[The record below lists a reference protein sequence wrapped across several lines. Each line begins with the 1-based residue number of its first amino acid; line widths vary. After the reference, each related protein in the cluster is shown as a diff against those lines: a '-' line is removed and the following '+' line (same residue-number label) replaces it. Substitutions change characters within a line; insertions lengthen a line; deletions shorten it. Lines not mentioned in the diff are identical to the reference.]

1 MRPPCKFK
9 IGDEVVLRED
19 FSMDQIQYI
28 ITEISKSYFNDE
40 TWVITAVEKDDL
52 LYEEAY
58 TYCFYDRQV
67 RSNIKL
73 QMSFEF

>member
-9 IGDEVVLRED
+9 VGDEVVMRED

-28 ITEISKSYFNDE
+28 ITKISESYFNDE
-40 TWVITAVEKDDL
+40 TWVITAVEKYDL
-52 LYEEAY
+52 PYEEAY
-58 TYCFYDRQV
+58 TYCFYEPQL
-67 RSNIKL
+67 RSNIKH